1 MEWLQKILEGA
12 EIKDEKLNVEAL
24 MSAISKEMPKHFVP
38 KEDFNTKVS
47 ELKTAND
54 TIKTL
59 KESNQD
65 NETLQKTIKDHEA
78 TIKDLQKENEN
89 TKKEYALKDAL
100 AKEGCANPAYFIF
113 KQGGLEKFSFDKD
126 GAPVGVKELVEPL
139 KADNPLLFPKAG
151 KETHYNPPGGNGPSG
166 KNPFEKDSFNLTEQG
181 KLFRENPEQARA
193 MAAAAGVEI

>member
-12 EIKDEKLNVEAL
+12 EMKDEKLNVDAL
-24 MSAISKEMPKHFVP
+24 VSAISKEMPKHFVP

-65 NETLQKTIKDHEA
+65 NETLQKTIEAHEA
-78 TIKDLQKENEN
+78 TIKTLQKENEN

-100 AKEGCANPAYFIF
+100 AKEGCADPAYFIF
-113 KQGGLEKFSFDKD
+113 RQGGLEKFSFDKD
-126 GAPVGVKELVEPL
+126 GTPIGVKELVEPL
-139 KADNPLLFPKAG
+139 KKDNPILFPKSQ
-151 KETHYNPPGGNGPSG
+151 KETHYNPSGGNGGTG
-166 KNPFEKDSFNLTEQG
+166 KNPFEKESFNLTEQG

-193 MAAAAGVEI
+193 LAAAAGLEI